1 MNMSEKLMNNIMM
14 SMSAHLEPAA
24 LSILKNVL
32 IKQLS
37 HYSLTAIETLP
48 ATADDSNEYIIKLFL
63 STKATKLSTKTVS
76 YYLDT
81 IKRLLTVIQKP
92 LTEITS
98 IDINYF
104 LNTVRHDNTA
114 VSLNNLRR
122 NISAFYTWMRKSHL
136 VTENPC
142 EAIEPY
148 KQIEKPIDHLEA
160 TEYEQLKSGCRSNR
174 DRALIEFLRSTAM
187 RVGEIG
193 AVRISDID
201 WNTGLITIYGG
212 KSHSYRPVCLDSI
225 ALKYLSEYISE
236 RGLSMS
242 CNAPLFSPRR
252 SCSYKPLSPEG
263 IRECLNNI
271 RSRSGLNRRVYPHLF
286 RKTTATNIVRRG
298 GSVHDAGE
306 YLGHKDSSTAGKH
319 YSFIG
324 SDHTIDIFKKY
335 VATI

>member
-1 MNMSEKLMNNIMM
+1 MNTSENFINEIIM
-14 SMSAHLEPAA
+14 SMSVHLEPAA
-24 LSILKNVL
+24 LSILKEIL

-37 HYSLTAIETLP
+37 HYSLSITETLP

-63 STKATKLSTKTVS
+63 STKASKLSVKTVA

-81 IKRLLTVIQKP
+81 IKRLLNIIHKP

-98 IDINYF
+98 IDISYF
-104 LNTVRHDNTA
+104 LNTVKRDNTA

-136 VTENPC
+136 ITENPC

-148 KQIEKPIDHLEA
+148 KQVEKPIDHLEPI
-160 TEYEQLKSGCRSNR
+160 EYEQLKSGCRSTR

-201 WNTGLITIYGG
+201 WNTGLITIYGE
-212 KSHSYRPVCLDSI
+212 KSHAYRPVFLDSI
-225 ALKYLSEYISE
+225 AFKYLSEYISE

-242 CNAPLFSPRR
+242 CDAPLFSSRR
-252 SCSYKPLSPEG
+252 SDKPLSSES
-263 IRECLNNI
+263 IRECLKNI
-271 RSRSGLNRRVYPHLF
+271 KIRSGLNRRVYPHLF

-298 GSVHDAGE
+298 GSIHDAGE
-306 YLGHKDSSTAGKH
+306 YLGHKDKTTAGRH
-319 YSFIG
+319 YSYI
-324 SDHTIDIFKKY
+324 SVEHTLDIFKRY

>member
-1 MNMSEKLMNNIMM
+1 MNTSELFMQDVIM
-14 SMSAHLEPAA
+14 SMSSHLEPAA

-37 HYSLTAIETLP
+37 HYSLTAVETLP

-122 NISAFYTWMRKSHL
+122 NISAFFTWMRKSHL
-136 VTENPC
+136 IIEKPC

-160 TEYEQLKSGCRSNR
+160 TEYEQLKSGCRSSR

-242 CNAPLFSPRR
+242 CDAPLFSSRR
-252 SCSYKPLSPEG
+252 SDKPLSSES
-263 IRECLNNI
+263 IRECLKNI

-324 SDHTIDIFKKY
+324 SEHTIDIFKKY

>member
-1 MNMSEKLMNNIMM
+1 MNTSELFMQDVIM
-14 SMSAHLEPAA
+14 SMSSHLEPAA

-37 HYSLTAIETLP
+37 HYSLAAVETLP

-122 NISAFYTWMRKSHL
+122 NISAFFTWMRKSHL
-136 VTENPC
+136 IIENPC

-160 TEYEQLKSGCRSNR
+160 TEYEQLKSGCRSSR

-242 CNAPLFSPRR
+242 CDAPLFSSRR
-252 SCSYKPLSPEG
+252 SDKPLSSES
-263 IRECLNNI
+263 IRECLKNI

-306 YLGHKDSSTAGKH
+306 YLGHKDSSTAGKY

-324 SDHTIDIFKKY
+324 SEHTIDIFKKY

>member
-1 MNMSEKLMNNIMM
+1 MNTSENFINEIIM
-14 SMSAHLEPAA
+14 SMSVHLEPAA
-24 LSILKNVL
+24 LSILKEIL

-37 HYSLTAIETLP
+37 HYSLSITETLP

-63 STKATKLSTKTVS
+63 LTKASKLSTKTVS

-81 IKRLLTVIQKP
+81 IKRLLNVIHKP
-92 LTEITS
+92 LTEVTS
-98 IDINYF
+98 IDISYF
-104 LNTVRHDNTA
+104 LNTVKRDNTA

-122 NISAFYTWMRKSHL
+122 NISAFYTWMRKSHFII
-136 VTENPC
+136 ENPC

-160 TEYEQLKSGCRSNR
+160 TEYEQLKSGCKTKR

-201 WNTGLITIYGG
+201 WNTGLITIYGE
-212 KSHSYRPVCLDSI
+212 KSHAYRPVFIDSI

-242 CNAPLFSPRR
+242 CDAPLFSSRR
-252 SCSYKPLSPEG
+252 SDKPLSSES
-263 IRECLNNI
+263 IRECLKNI

-306 YLGHKDSSTAGKH
+306 YLGHKDKTTAGRH
-319 YSFIG
+319 YSYI
-324 SDHTIDIFKKY
+324 SVEHTLDIFKRY